1 METNENLEKI
11 EEQNNIRGELN
22 NLAKEIH
29 ESIDQTMSDRTDKS
43 NFNPYKSGY
52 SSWIDKNPKY

>member
-11 EEQNNIRGELN
+11 EEQNNIRRELN

-43 NFNPYKSGY
+43 NFNPYRNEYG
-52 SSWIDKNPKY
+52 SWIYKNPRY

>member
-1 METNENLEKI
+1 MESSENLERI

-29 ESIDQTMSDRTDKS
+29 ESIDQTISDRTDKS
-43 NFNPYKSGY
+43 NFNPYKIGY
-52 SSWIDKNPKY
+52 VS